1 MVDRV
6 RERWVTPLPPTAGIQ
21 DPQVRAYLDA
31 FTNAWQLRNGE
42 IGATEDARFVTKGE
56 MKEVT
61 ASALAEIFASG
72 GSAIGPGGG
81 NPGAPGSRLPA
92 LLDNLATWVLGSE
105 LYRRLSA
112 RIDNLEVP
120 WDTLNR
126 IEGLVT
132 QGKSQLTRISSI
144 LGFPGTFPPGVTS
157 FWSYVNNTATD
168 LTVLTSTVGNNSSS
182 IIDLQQTTASQATQ
196 ISSLQTTT
204 NTHASSIFSLQ
215 QTTAQSALDIDALEV
230 TATNLGGRLTTA
242 EGQISEI
249 NNVTVTSTSVAAQ
262 QLAQV
267 RSTLT
272 STPGPISR
280 TIWQADEPAGGG
292 YIPGDVWIDTD
303 TYTRYAWN
311 GSAWIVGTYTYKDF
325 VDAGFASEVSTRSTK
340 DNALAGAVNTIW
352 AILSSG
358 QYNGSSSAII
368 QDSQLASVSVHS
380 ASATQWNSLQAAVF
394 SGSTNLVAQLR
405 QDFDVFVDADHDRA
419 SATYTVRTDVNGIV
433 AGFGLMQYYS
443 GGSMF
448 DQGVIS
454 SFGVLASAFWIAG
467 EGDIGVETP
476 DPNKVPFVVLTVPTS
491 INGVTYPAGAW
502 LNGETFIADA
512 TIRVAKIEDSLESM
526 DWAPGVSG
534 WFIGIRGS
542 DTGYAEFNN
551 CTIRGTSTVGRL
563 NVTGSVF
570 GSQTITAAADG
581 TVYIC
586 VNHNENRHVQITYW
600 TNFGTPSISHNDA
613 YSFCIRV
620 TGYDGL
626 VTIYY
631 RYF

>member
-81 NPGAPGSRLPA
+81 SPGSPGSRLPV

-132 QGKSQLTRISSI
+132 QGKSQITRISSM

-157 FWSYVNNTATD
+157 FWSYVNGTATD
-168 LTVLTSTVGNNSSS
+168 LTALTATVGANSSS
-182 IIDLQQTTASQATQ
+182 IVDLQQVTASQATS
-196 ISSLQTTT
+196 ISTLQTTT
-204 NTHASSIFSLQ
+204 SNQAASIFDLQ
-215 QTTAQSALDIDALEV
+215 QTTAQSAIDISDLQV

-249 NNVTVTSTSVAAQ
+249 NNVTVTSSSVAAQ

-311 GSAWIVGTYTYKDF
+311 GTSWIVGTYTYKDF

-358 QYNGSSSAII
+358 TYNGSSSAII
-368 QDSQLASVSVHS
+368 QDSQLADVSVHS

-394 SGSTNLVAQLR
+394 SGGTNLVAQIR
-405 QDFDVFVDADHDRA
+405 QDFDVFVNADNNRA
-419 SATYTVRTDVNGIV
+419 SATYTVRTNVNGVV

-443 GGSMF
+443 GGSMLN
-448 DQGVIS
+448 QGVTS
-454 SFGVLASAFWIAG
+454 AFGVLADAFWIAG
-467 EGDIGVETP
+467 SGDLGTTSP
-476 DPNKVPFVVLTVPTS
+476 DPNKIPFVVLTTPTYVDG
-491 INGVTYPAGAW
+491 ILYPAGTYMRTA
-502 LNGETFIADA
+502 FVADA
-512 TIRVAKIEDSLESM
+512 TITVAKIEDSIRSTNYV
-526 DWAPGVSG
+526 AGSSG
-534 WFIGIRGS
+534 WFIGIRGT
-542 DTGYAEFNN
+542 DTGYAEFSN

-563 NVTGSVF
+563 NVTGAVEGRIWVDNNSY
-570 GSQTITAAADG
+570 A
-581 TVYIC
+581 C
-586 VNHNENRHVQITYW
+586 VTHNEGRKVMVTMFAENGVSVPYL
-600 TNFGTPSISHNDA
+600 NYLDD
-613 YSFCIRV
+613 YSFCMSAGFSGGTYIK
-620 TGYDGL
+620 
-626 VTIYY
+626 Y
-631 RYF
+631 RYW